1 MARIDIDTLTLAQLM
16 HRWPQVLRV
25 FIDWHLY
32 CIGCPIAPFHT
43 LADSAREH
51 GYRLADLEAAVR
63 AAINNDPSAAV
74 PPPARR
80 QSAASD
86 VGP

>member
-1 MARIDIDTLTLAQLM
+1 MAPIDIDTMALAQLM

-51 GYRLADLEAAVR
+51 GYQLADLEAAVL
-63 AAINNDPSAAV
+63 AAINNEPSAAS
-74 PPPARR
+74 PPTARPR
-80 QSAASD
+80 SAAID
-86 VGP
+86 AGP